1 MSLTKSVLASH
12 IKDLECRAS
21 EMAVK
26 YSKALQ
32 YGLCSSE
39 CLYKKLFI
47 ANKSIDIL
55 KRFYTDGKICTDC
68 DITATTW
75 RIDNICGYVNSP
87 YTTYEC
93 FYNFVAGVSPDK
105 YVNSILTFNDDG
117 TFVLV
122 EQDSTT
128 RIGNYTY
135 DNITGIIII
144 TSGNFF
150 SPMTLTF
157 SSNCSELIMRYN
169 NSLNSQTAILVTEA
183 VEAQNQN
190 CDWAE
195 YCITEEEI
203 EALISQTREILGAKC
218 SCN

>member
-1 MSLTKSVLASH
+1 MTSAELFNHLQA
-12 IKDLECRAS
+12 LECKYAS
-21 EMAVK
+21 FTNK
-26 YSKALQ
+26 LSLALQ
-32 YGLCSSE
+32 YGSSNLE
-39 CLYKKLFI
+39 CLQNTAFVV
-47 ANKSIDIL
+47 KSNLDIL
-55 KRFYTDGKICTDC
+55 KKFYSDGKICTDC

-105 YVNSILTFNDDG
+105 YVNSIFTFNDDG

-128 RIGNYTY
+128 IIGNYTY
-135 DNITGIIII
+135 DNTTGIIII

-157 SSNCSELIMRYN
+157 SSNCSELIMRYD
-169 NSLNSQTAILVTEA
+169 NSLNSQTAILVMEA

-195 YCITEEEI
+195 YCITEEEA
-203 EALISQTREILGAKC
+203 EDLIKICYKKLSST
-218 SCN
+218 CNC